1 MNYPVALR
9 FATEGSS
16 KEDFKREKAGI
27 TLHQWAWAAITN
39 ITDWVA

>member
-1 MNYPVALR
+1 MNYPIAAKS
-9 FATEGSS
+9 ATEGSS
-16 KEDFKREKAGI
+16 EEDFKREKAGI